1 MSSLICFFHYSLWA
15 RTQSTTAR
23 KWKRSAYE
31 GTDIF
36 QPDAQ
41 FLNSQDGNLTEYGR
55 LHIQVL
61 SNGSA
66 VHNMQPTQGSVSDN
80 EVILNI
86 RLTFVDALTLYAV
99 RQFKIESYQT
109 DVTTRLTPL
118 QPSLRRSNAVVEGF
132 FVSRPKPV
140 DFSCTEFD
148 LSAIPNGTKF
158 ARPPIFS
165 HEHLQEHER
174 C

>member
-1 MSSLICFFHYSLWA
+1 MWA

-23 KWKRSAYE
+23 KSRRSAYQ

-41 FLNSQDGNLTEYGR
+41 FLNSKDGNITEFGH
-55 LHIQVL
+55 LHIQFL
-61 SNGSA
+61 SDGAA
-66 VHNMQPTQGSVSDN
+66 VYSMQPDQGRISEN

-99 RQFKIESYQT
+99 RRLKIESHQT

-118 QPSLRRSNAVVEGF
+118 QPSLRRSDAVVEGV
-132 FVSRPKPV
+132 FVGKPKPL

-148 LSAIPNGTKF
+148 MSAILNGTKI
-158 ARPPIFS
+158 ARPNDS
-165 HEHLQEHER
+165 Y
-174 C
+174 